1 MALLPVLMALTLL
14 GGIPRGVAASAGAG
28 GGRGLGPAE
37 TGALAMSSPWW
48 EDYDVKERY
57 LCTDQGG
64 VVLERN
70 ASQAAL
76 ISGGS
81 VTTLFREASDGPG
94 LIYRNEELRLI
105 LRGDELTMERLPM
118 KITCIRSERV

>member
-1 MALLPVLMALTLL
+1 MPLLPLLLGLALL
-14 GGIPRGVAASAGAG
+14 GGAPGGEPAVGETSRGG
-28 GGRGLGPAE
+28 GGRDA
-37 TGALAMSSPWW
+37 AVVAMTSPWW

-57 LCTDQGG
+57 LCTEKGG

-70 ASQAAL
+70 DSQAAL

-81 VTTLFREASDGPG
+81 ITTLFREASEGPN

-105 LRGDELTMERLPM
+105 LRGDELTLERLPM
-118 KITCIRSERV
+118 KITCLRSEQV

>member
-1 MALLPVLMALTLL
+1 MALLPLLLGLTLL
-14 GGIPRGVAASAGAG
+14 GGGEPFRSQ
-28 GGRGLGPAE
+28 GL
-37 TGALAMSSPWW
+37 LAMTSPWW

-57 LCTDQGG
+57 LCTGKGGG

-81 VTTLFREASDGPG
+81 ITTLFREASDGPA
-94 LIYRNEELRLI
+94 LVYRNEELRLI
-105 LRGDELTMERLPM
+105 LRGDELTLERLPLT
-118 KITCIRSERV
+118 ITCLRSEQA

>member
-1 MALLPVLMALTLL
+1 MAQLPFLLGLALL
-14 GGIPRGVAASAGAG
+14 GGAAQAAPASGFPPGAMAVVG
-28 GGRGLGPAE
+28 PGRD
-37 TGALAMSSPWW
+37 ALAMSSPWW

-57 LCTDQGG
+57 LCTEKGG

-76 ISGGS
+76 ISGGM
-81 VTTLFREASDGPG
+81 VTTLFREASDGPS

-105 LRGDELTMERLPM
+105 LRGDELTLERLPM
-118 KITCIRSERV
+118 KITCLRSEQV